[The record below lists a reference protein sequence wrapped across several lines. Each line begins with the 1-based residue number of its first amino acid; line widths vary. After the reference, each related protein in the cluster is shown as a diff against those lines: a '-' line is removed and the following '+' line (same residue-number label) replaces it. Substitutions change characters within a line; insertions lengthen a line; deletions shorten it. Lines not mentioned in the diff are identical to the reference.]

1 MVAPVTVRFRAVPRT
16 WAFTSFSTLRRA
28 GGRSYKA
35 AGFGT
40 AQAASQLFQLCLIS
54 RTVCPPTFHP
64 CAWTSAA
71 RTMPYVPTQTRR
83 EEGLAMRFRAV
94 MLGLI
99 GLLGCTSESLADPID
114 LSGLRRASDAVSLQN
129 LLNQEL
135 PPRRLAIETLD
146 DIAVS
151 DANVSISE
159 SELTGNALHFPSL
172 IAQPIALAKWWLEGT
187 GSGATRLSKHDRDKF
202 TPKKPKDKCEGGP
215 CPTTVP
221 EPATAM
227 LLIIGM
233 GLASVAAHYRFRL

>member
-1 MVAPVTVRFRAVPRT
+1 
-16 WAFTSFSTLRRA
+16 
-28 GGRSYKA
+28 
-35 AGFGT
+35 
-40 AQAASQLFQLCLIS
+40 
-54 RTVCPPTFHP
+54 
-64 CAWTSAA
+64 
-71 RTMPYVPTQTRR
+71 
-83 EEGLAMRFRAV
+83 MRFRAV

-99 GLLGCTSESLADPID
+99 GLLGYTSESLADPID

-129 LLNQEL
+129 HLNQEL

-187 GSGATRLSKHDRDKF
+187 GSAATRLSKHDRDKF

-227 LLIIGM
+227 LLILGM
-233 GLASVAAHYRFRL
+233 GLPSVAAHSRLRL